1 MATFEGNWFAYDG
14 DRWLE
19 EQEDQCD
26 NEHDDERD
34 DE

>member
-1 MATFEGNWFAYDG
+1 MATFEGNWFAYEG

-19 EQEDQCD
+19 EQEDQYD
-26 NEHDDERD
+26 DDERE